1 MKKLILP
8 LVAIMSMLFAACSPA
23 ASDPVIAAQKDVTQQ
38 DTTTPIQVVDSWQF
52 IGYDLS
58 EFKNQTVKID
68 FSCEMK
74 VTNNTDSDI
83 NLML

>member
-1 MKKLILP
+1 
-8 LVAIMSMLFAACSPA
+8 MSMLFAACSPA

-68 FSCEMK
+68 FSC
-74 VTNNTDSDI
+74 
-83 NLML
+83 

>member
-8 LVAIMSMLFAACSPA
+8 LLAIMSMLFAACSF
-23 ASDPVIAAQKDVTQQ
+23 AAQKDVTQQ
-38 DTTTPIQVVDSWQF
+38 DTTTPIQATGDAWQF

-74 VTNNTDSDI
+74 VANNTGSDI
-83 NLML
+83 NLMW